1 MRRVIVDA
9 NVLVSFFVDRQAAQR
24 DAADILLQKAEGGEI
39 AAIVPQFVIFE
50 VAYVLQSVYGYTG
63 ERLVL
68 LMRDLITFPGVHL
81 IDDCPWKMVM
91 EVWPN
96 PLPSIADA
104 ALTAIALTNRYDAVA
119 TLDRKLAKRMQ
130 DFGVAAYW

>member
-1 MRRVIVDA
+1 
-9 NVLVSFFVDRQAAQR
+9 
-24 DAADILLQKAEGGEI
+24 
-39 AAIVPQFVIFE
+39 
-50 VAYVLQSVYGYTG
+50 
-63 ERLVL
+63 
-68 LMRDLITFPGVHL
+68 
-81 IDDCPWKMVM
+81 MVM